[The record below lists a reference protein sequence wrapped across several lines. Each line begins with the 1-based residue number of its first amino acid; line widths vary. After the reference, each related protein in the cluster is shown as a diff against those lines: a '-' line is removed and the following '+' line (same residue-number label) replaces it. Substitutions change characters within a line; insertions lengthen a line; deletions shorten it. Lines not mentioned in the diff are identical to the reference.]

1 MTLPYA
7 TTCPKTK
14 KSSADLIALLKNDKG
29 VLFNIVSEADAIS
42 YIKDVNN
49 FLRTASYRKNYRT
62 NPSGKYIGLEFAY
75 LQELSKIDMYLRNI
89 ITQMC
94 IDVEHDLKV
103 SLLSDLET
111 NPNEDG
117 YQIVIDFLNDPSN
130 SYIHKNILQN
140 RKSPFV
146 GNLIDKY
153 FTFSPTNTIASCN
166 CPMWVLVEILSFG
179 SIIKF
184 YEFYYKRKNLHR
196 LPIQCTLLHLIRSLR
211 NGCAHNNCLICDL
224 SPEPGAQ
231 SPTILNRTYS
241 NLKGI
246 KNSALNKKLKCRFV
260 MEFCALLFVYRHIN
274 AKNVMKYRLEELK
287 NLFFKRM
294 YKNRHF
300 FRKNDVLTS
309 TYFFLAKIIR
319 NQNKKKA

>member
-1 MTLPYA
+1 MILPYA
-7 TTCPKTK
+7 TTSSKTK

-42 YIKDVNN
+42 YIKNVNN
-49 FLRTASYRKNYRT
+49 FLRTAAYRKNYRT
-62 NPSGKYIGLEFAY
+62 NSSGKYIGLEFAY
-75 LQELSKIDMYLRNI
+75 LQELSIIDMYLRNL

-117 YQIVIDFLNDPSN
+117 YKIVIDFLNDPSN
-130 SYIHKNILQN
+130 TYIHKDIIQN
-140 RKSPFV
+140 RKSTFV
-146 GNLIDKY
+146 GNLINKY
-153 FTFSPTNTIASCN
+153 FTFSQTNSISDCN

-184 YEFYYKRKNLHR
+184 YEFYYKRKKLPR
-196 LPIQCTLLHLIRSLR
+196 SPIQCTLLHLIRSLR

-246 KNSALNKKLKCRFV
+246 KNSALNKKLKCRFI
-260 MEFCALLFVYRHIN
+260 MEFCALLFVYRQIKS
-274 AKNVMKYRLEELK
+274 KNVMQYRLDELK

-294 YKNRHF
+294 CRNRQY

-319 NQNKKKA
+319 NQNKT